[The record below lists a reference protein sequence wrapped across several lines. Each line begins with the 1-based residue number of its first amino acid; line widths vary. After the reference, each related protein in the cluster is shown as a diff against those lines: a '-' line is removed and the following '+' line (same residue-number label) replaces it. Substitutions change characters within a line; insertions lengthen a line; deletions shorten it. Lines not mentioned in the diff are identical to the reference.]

1 MTAGSTTIE
10 MQRRSSGRFEIL
22 RSGVPVGG
30 YEERGLRIVYEG
42 QVYEPESRRA
52 LVHFVNG
59 SENRLVIMS
68 MGMEAVVVERSQD
81 SISATSDLNPD
92 VALVCLG
99 MLAPYSRPAV
109 AQAVT
114 TYSPYSRRR
123 AYYRL
128 SLVSGQLRYWYPFS
142 GSCCSEGCS
151 TSTCPYL
158 TM

>member
-1 MTAGSTTIE
+1 